1 MTTLIPKFDFKNGG
15 ATPAGAINR
24 PINDKLAET
33 TSVKDFGATGD
44 GTTDDTAALQAA
56 FDANVPLYF
65 PLGTYK
71 ITTGLTFN
79 PYLTYVGENY
89 SIGQGSSP
97 VTIKAA
103 TVGITMLSPK
113 TQYGYQTQFINIF
126 LDGDSKAAIGFQW
139 LCTAGGDQADLTMT
153 NVSAFNCTTKGFDLQ
168 LISYSQFTN
177 VHTRNCPIGFYMKS
191 CGSSQLSNCEFS
203 CLTTAGLY
211 LDLCYFLRI
220 TNCYAFNSGAVT
232 HLVLIDGG
240 HGNKFEKCQF
250 EPAPSPTTQTNNAV
264 TVTNSYYATD
274 NCTDNTF
281 LNCEWI
287 GISGSC
293 ICNLN
298 IGEGLSNPNQIYKT
312 KVVNCSFI
320 KPASTSSIE
329 LAAQRYTQIFN
340 SIDTRI
346 YNDADYFNVS
356 VSNDSPNIYYQEG
369 FPGTFYS
376 TVNATILGLTD
387 GVDAPATV
395 SGSAFIYVDIL
406 DGDLKVKF
414 GDGTVKTI
422 STDT

>member
-1 MTTLIPKFDFKNGG
+1 MTTLIPKFDLKDGNSTPTG
-15 ATPAGAINR
+15 AVNR
-24 PINDKLAET
+24 PINEKLAEVV
-33 TSVKDFGATGD
+33 SVKDFGATGD
-44 GTTDDTAALQAA
+44 GTTDDTIALQAA
-56 FDANVPLYF
+56 FDANMPLYF
-65 PLGTYK
+65 PLGIYK

-89 SIGQGSSP
+89 SLGGGTSP

-103 TVGITMLSPK
+103 TVGITMLKPK
-113 TQYGYQTQFINIF
+113 TQYGYQTQFTNIF
-126 LDGDSKAAIGFQW
+126 LDGDNKAAIGFQW

-153 NVSAFNCTTKGFDLQ
+153 NVGAFNCTSKGYDLQ

-191 CGSSQLSNCEFS
+191 CVSSQLSNCEFY
-203 CLTTAGLY
+203 CITTAGLY
-211 LDLCYFLRI
+211 LDSCAFLRI
-220 TNCYAFNSGAVT
+220 YNCYAFNSGAIN
-232 HLVLIDGG
+232 HLVLVDGG

-312 KVVNCSFI
+312 KVINCSFI
-320 KPASTSSIE
+320 KPVSTSSIE

-369 FPGTFYS
+369 FPGTFYNPVTAKTLGVQEGNVQPAS
-376 TVNATILGLTD
+376 ITGYSLIYLDVADNKLKIVSSAGVVRTIT
-387 GVDAPATV
+387 T
-395 SGSAFIYVDIL
+395 
-406 DGDLKVKF
+406 
-414 GDGTVKTI
+414 T
-422 STDT
+422 